1 VIALS
6 SFQLAT
12 NWQPIEKLLFFQFFE
27 FENYIFPYNNETSVQ
42 ETDLRNNPHY
52 HQLYTVWSKF
62 LIMEIIPYVTIII
75 LNAFIVTK
83 IYESLKFRGRF
94 GRAQGEAESRRRG
107 SEDGNSIRQDSI
119 SIQTRMSRPRAR

>member
-1 VIALS
+1 MINLKS
-6 SFQLAT
+6 
-12 NWQPIEKLLFFQFFE
+12 IIFQFFE

-42 ETDLRNNPHY
+42 ETDLRKDPHY
-52 HQLYTVWSKF
+52 RHLYTVWSKF

-83 IYESLKFRGRF
+83 IYESLRFRGRF
-94 GRAQGEAESRRRG
+94 DRTQGEVESRRRG
-107 SEDGNSIRQDSI
+107 SEDGNSVRQDLNDSV